1 MDQVNNVASEKI
13 KTVNISREMKTSFL
27 DYAMSVIV
35 SRALPDVRD
44 GLKPVHR
51 RILYG
56 MQQLGNTYDK
66 PHKKSARI
74 VGEVMGKYH
83 PHGDAAIYDTMVRMA
98 QDFNYR
104 YTLVDGHGN
113 FGSIDGDSPAAM
125 RYTEARMA
133 RIAMELLRD
142 INKDTIDFRD
152 NYDGSE
158 QEPVVLPA
166 RFPNLLVNGSTGI
179 AVGMMTNIPPH
190 NLNEVIDA
198 LIALAD
204 DPEISVT
211 ELMAY
216 IKGPDFPTGGVIIG
230 RNGIRRAY
238 EFGRGSIIVRAK
250 YNIEEHGQ
258 KRAIVITEI
267 PYQVNKSRL
276 IERIAELAKEKRI
289 DGITDL
295 RDETNRQGIR
305 IVIELR
311 KDVNPEV
318 LMNNLFKHTSLQTTF
333 SVNMLALV
341 DNQPKVL
348 NLKQALAHYLNHQKV
363 VVTRRTKYDLE
374 KAEQR
379 AHILEGYRIALSNID
394 RIIEI
399 IKASTDESDAV
410 KNLIYEFKLTETQAQ
425 AIVDMRLK
433 RLTGLEQDKIENEYQ
448 DLLKQIAEFRAILG
462 DEHKVIEII
471 KNELTEIRDK
481 FGDERRTEI
490 VDSEEDDIEDEDLIP
505 EQDIIITVTSRGYV
519 KRTSVDTY
527 KTQNRGGV
535 GIKGMS
541 TYDDDYVEH
550 MIYTSTHDRILVFS
564 NFGKVY
570 LLRGFSFPEYGRHAK
585 GMPIVNLLNFEDGE
599 KLNSIIA
606 IKEFD
611 PHKFLV
617 FATKNGLI
625 KRTQLDQFV
634 NIRSTGIKAI
644 NINEGDELLSVR
656 LTDGNK
662 EIIIGS
668 SNGKLVRFNENDVR
682 AMGRTAAGVIGI
694 SLDENKTAVGMDVVE
709 SEEQLILSVSE
720 FGYGKL
726 TPVNHYRLTNRGGK
740 GVKTI
745 NITEKNG
752 RLVSLRA
759 VPLEDSDLLVV
770 TNKGMIIRIPISQ
783 ISITGRATLGVKL
796 INLKDDQSVAS
807 VAIAPCYNGECDY
820 NEDRDIINEENEEVI
835 Q

>member
-1 MDQVNNVASEKI
+1 MDQVNNVVSEKI

-133 RIAMELLRD
+133 KIAMELLRD

-158 QEPVVLPA
+158 KEPVVLPS

-179 AVGMMTNIPPH
+179 AVGMATNIPPH

-198 LIALAD
+198 LLALAN
-204 DPEISVT
+204 DPEISVA
-211 ELMAY
+211 ELMDY
-216 IKGPDFPTGGVIIG
+216 IKGPDFPTGGVILG

-250 YNIEEHGQ
+250 YTIEEHGQ
-258 KRAIVITEI
+258 KRAIVVTEI

-295 RDETNRQGIR
+295 RDESNREGIR

-348 NLKQALAHYLNHQKV
+348 NLKQTLFHYLNHQKV
-363 VVTRRTKYDLE
+363 IVTRRTKYDLE

-379 AHILEGYRIALSNID
+379 AHILEGYRIALNNID
-394 RIIEI
+394 RIIDV
-399 IKASTDESDAV
+399 IKASVDEDDAV
-410 KNLIYEFKLTETQAQ
+410 NNLIGEFKLTEIQAR

-433 RLTGLEQDKIENEYQ
+433 RLTGLEKDKIESEYQ
-448 DLLKQIAEFRAILG
+448 DLLKQIAEFRTILG
-462 DEHKVIEII
+462 DVNKVVEII
-471 KNELTEIRDK
+471 KNELLEIKDK
-481 FGDERRTEI
+481 FGDARRTDI
-490 VDSEEDDIEDEDLIP
+490 VDSEEYDIEDEDLIP

-644 NINEGDELLSVR
+644 NINENDELLNVR

-682 AMGRTAAGVIGI
+682 AMGRTATGVIGI
-694 SLDENKTAVGMDVVE
+694 NLDENESVVGMDVVE

-752 RLVSLRA
+752 RLVSVRT
-759 VPLEDSDLLVV
+759 VPLEESDLLVV
-770 TNKGMIIRIPISQ
+770 TNKGMIIRMPISQ

-796 INLKDDQSVAS
+796 INLKDDQLVAS
-807 VAIAPCYNGECDY
+807 VAIVPCYNGDCEY
-820 NEDRDIINEENEEVI
+820 NEENEEVI

>member
-1 MDQVNNVASEKI
+1 MDQVNNVVSEKI

-133 RIAMELLRD
+133 KIAMELLRD

-158 QEPVVLPA
+158 KEPVVLPS

-179 AVGMMTNIPPH
+179 AVGMATNIPPH
-190 NLNEVIDA
+190 NLNEVINA
-198 LIALAD
+198 LLALAN
-204 DPEISVT
+204 DPEISVA
-211 ELMAY
+211 ELMDY
-216 IKGPDFPTGGVIIG
+216 IKGPDFPTGGVILG

-250 YNIEEHGQ
+250 YTIEEHGQ
-258 KRAIVITEI
+258 KRAIVVTEI

-295 RDETNRQGIR
+295 RDESNREGIR

-348 NLKQALAHYLNHQKV
+348 NLKQTLFHYLNHQKV
-363 VVTRRTKYDLE
+363 IVTRRTKYDLE

-379 AHILEGYRIALSNID
+379 AHILEGYRIALNNID
-394 RIIEI
+394 RIIDV
-399 IKASTDESDAV
+399 IKASVDEDDAV
-410 KNLIYEFKLTETQAQ
+410 NNLIGEFKLTEIQAR

-433 RLTGLEQDKIENEYQ
+433 RLTGLEKDKIESEYQ
-448 DLLKQIAEFRAILG
+448 DLLKQIAEFRTILG
-462 DEHKVIEII
+462 DVNKVVEII
-471 KNELTEIRDK
+471 KNELLEIKDK
-481 FGDERRTEI
+481 FGDARRTDI
-490 VDSEEDDIEDEDLIP
+490 VDSEEYDIEDEDLIP

-644 NINEGDELLSVR
+644 NINENDELLNVR

-682 AMGRTAAGVIGI
+682 AMGRTATGVIGI
-694 SLDENKTAVGMDVVE
+694 NLDENESVVGMDVVE

-752 RLVSLRA
+752 RLVSVRT
-759 VPLEDSDLLVV
+759 VPLEESDLLVV
-770 TNKGMIIRIPISQ
+770 TNKGMIIRMPISQ

-796 INLKDDQSVAS
+796 INLKDDQLVAS
-807 VAIAPCYNGECDY
+807 VAIVPCYNGDCEY
-820 NEDRDIINEENEEVI
+820 NEENEEVI